1 MLSPRGRNR
10 YAKNLIFRLVLRKI
24 ESLSTSG
31 KDLAANGTFVLLW
44 PVNVRM
50 MPPIGHRLVARHA
63 AVQCR
68 ESSGKLDE

>member
-10 YAKNLIFRLVLRKI
+10 YAKNLMFRVILRTI

-31 KDLAANGTFVLLW
+31 KDLAANGAFVFLG
-44 PVNVRM
+44 PVYVRM

-63 AVQCR
+63 AVQR
-68 ESSGKLDE
+68 WESSGELDE